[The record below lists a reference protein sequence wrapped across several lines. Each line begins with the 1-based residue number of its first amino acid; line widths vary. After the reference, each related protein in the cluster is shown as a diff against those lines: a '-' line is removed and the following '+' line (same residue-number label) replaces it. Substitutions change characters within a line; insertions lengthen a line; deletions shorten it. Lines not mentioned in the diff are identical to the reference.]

1 MATDYHDVAPSVRR
15 KLNVTWIDQ
24 QTEERLEDVV
34 DTVAPAL
41 APRCGLP
48 ADHAFRKCEPEWALF
63 LNACLY
69 EYSDAL
75 DDFWR
80 NYAEE
85 IGEAHLRNV
94 AGSGPANA

>member
-48 ADHAFRKCEPEWALF
+48 ADHAFQKGEPEWALF

-85 IGEAHLRNV
+85 IGAAHLRNV
-94 AGSGPANA
+94 AGAGDA